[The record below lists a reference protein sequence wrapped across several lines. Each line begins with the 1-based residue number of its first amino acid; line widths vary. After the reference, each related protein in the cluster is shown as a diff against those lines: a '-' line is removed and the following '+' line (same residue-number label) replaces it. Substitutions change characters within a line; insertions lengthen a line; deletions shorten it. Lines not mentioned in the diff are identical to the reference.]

1 MNGILTEILLRIE
14 IPETVSFTTALLI
27 GLTLF
32 LSLLAIASFLY
43 FQIPKAMEGLGQKL
57 NSPELKDIF
66 EKVVLP
72 YHKRLSWLVLLIGM
86 DLVIFAI
93 ALPTWLKTLEFPLS
107 LFIAINISSLG
118 FKLLNNLFESYFLEV
133 VLEERTNINSELL
146 ALTQFVAKS
155 VLVLIV
161 IFLFAQTH
169 HINLIGLIASLGVAG
184 AAIAFASQKILEQ
197 ILWSFVLYLDR
208 PFNVGDYIHLSG
220 GIIGQ
225 VETTGW
231 RSTKVR
237 LSGKNTLVIV
247 PNSSLAQ
254 TNIENLTKARRAVL
268 IVDLIFFRTMSDEEK
283 ALIRQLILD
292 STREIVGI
300 DSQLTQITF
309 QDEIDASEQ
318 KRVRTQ
324 AIFFVLGSAESSM
337 ELRKN
342 LLVIARANIIEKLRN
357 YGIDFKFE
365 EKIVDITQPMRI

>member
-1 MNGILTEILLRIE
+1 MNDILTAIILKIA
-14 IPETVSFTTALLI
+14 IPQTVSLTTALSI
-27 GLTLF
+27 GFALF
-32 LSLLAIASFLY
+32 LSLLAIASLSY
-43 FQIPKAMEGLGQKL
+43 FQIPKAIALIGQKL
-57 NSPELKDIF
+57 TSPELKEVI
-66 EKVVLP
+66 EQVVLP
-72 YHKRLSWLVLLIGM
+72 YQQQLILALFFIAI
-86 DLVIFAI
+86 DLAI
-93 ALPTWLKTLEFPLS
+93 LAIVPPNLMIILELPLS
-107 LFIAINISSLG
+107 LFVVLNLSILG
-118 FKLLNNLFESYFLEV
+118 FKLLNSFFNGYLLEV
-133 VLEERTNINSELL
+133 VLEDQTNINSELL
-146 ALTQFVAKS
+146 ALAEFVAKA
-155 VLVLIV
+155 VFILIV

-197 ILWSFVLYLDR
+197 VLWSIVLYLDR
-208 PFNVGDYIHLSG
+208 PFKVGDYIHLSG

-254 TNIENLTKARRAVL
+254 SNIENLTKARRAVL
-268 IVDLIFFRTMSDEEK
+268 IVDLIFFRAMSDEEK

-292 STREIVGI
+292 STREILGI
-300 DSQLTQITF
+300 DSQLTQIMF
-309 QDEIDASEQ
+309 QDEIDSSEQ

-324 AIFFVLGSAESSM
+324 AIFFILGSAETSM

-342 LLVIARANIIEKLRN
+342 LLVIARANIIEQLRN

>member
-1 MNGILTEILLRIE
+1 M
-14 IPETVSFTTALLI
+14 SFTTAAFI
-27 GLTLF
+27 CLTLF
-32 LSLLAIASFLY
+32 LSLLSIAIFLY
-43 FQIPKAMEGLGQKL
+43 FQLPKIIEGLVQKFT
-57 NSPELKDIF
+57 SPELKEIF
-66 EKVVLP
+66 EKVILP
-72 YHKRLSWLVLLIGM
+72 DQKKLIFLIIFIAI
-86 DLVIFAI
+86 DLVILAI
-93 ALPTWLKTLEFPLS
+93 AIPGWLKILEFPVS
-107 LFIAINISSLG
+107 LFIAINIAIIG
-118 FKLLNNLFESYFLEV
+118 FKLLNTLFDGYFLEV
-133 VLEERTNINSELL
+133 VLEDRNKINSELFAL
-146 ALTQFVAKS
+146 AQFVAKS

-169 HINLIGLIASLGVAG
+169 QINLIGLIASLGVAG
-184 AAIAFASQKILEQ
+184 AAIALASQKILEQ

-208 PFNVGDYIHLSG
+208 PFNVGDYIHLSE

-254 TNIENLTKARRAVL
+254 SNIENLTKARRAVL

-283 ALIRQLILD
+283 ALIRQLILE
-292 STREIVGI
+292 STREILGI
-300 DSQLTQITF
+300 DSQLTQIMF
-309 QDEIDASEQ
+309 QDEIDGLEQ

>member
-1 MNGILTEILLRIE
+1 
-14 IPETVSFTTALLI
+14 
-27 GLTLF
+27 
-32 LSLLAIASFLY
+32 
-43 FQIPKAMEGLGQKL
+43 
-57 NSPELKDIF
+57 
-66 EKVVLP
+66 
-72 YHKRLSWLVLLIGM
+72 
-86 DLVIFAI
+86 
-93 ALPTWLKTLEFPLS
+93 LS

-133 VLEERTNINSELL
+133 VLEDRTNINSELL